1 MQIYPV
7 ILELN
12 LALHYSGQ
20 KVADALESDII
31 GAVLQESG
39 ILELRDFDS
48 VQAHVLTTGYTME
61 K

>member
-20 KVADALESDII
+20 EAADALEADII
-31 GAVLQESG
+31 GAVLQEG
-39 ILELRDFDS
+39 GMLQLRDFDS
-48 VQAHVLTTGYTME
+48 VEAHVLITGYTME